1 MLNIVKK
8 VNIFDTVMR
17 MSLDHSGRMIVHMDL
32 DTFFVSVERL
42 KDSRLEGKPVMVGGT
57 GDRGVVASCSYEAR
71 AFGVHSAMPM
81 RQARM
86 LCPDGIIV
94 RGDYEHYTSYSRMVT
109 DIIQE
114 SVPLYEKSSIDEFY
128 IDMTG
133 MDKFFGTYRY
143 IQEVRQRIM
152 KETGL
157 PISFGLS
164 ENKTVSKVATGQAK
178 PNNHLKIDHGVE
190 KPFLAP
196 LPVRK
201 IPMVGEATGQL
212 LRKMGIVQIKTI
224 QEMPQEVM
232 ENILGENGRIIWR
245 KANGIDTT
253 PVEPYSERKSISSE
267 ETFQQDTID
276 VARIKTIL
284 AAMTEQ
290 LAFQLRKEGKLT
302 SVVAVKIR
310 YSDFDTH
317 TRQLR
322 IPYTSTDH
330 TLIRVVKEL
339 FDKLYDRRVLIRL
352 VGVRLS
358 GLVSGGY
365 QINLLEDAE
374 HTIRLYQEMDY
385 VRKRFG
391 DTVVQ
396 RASAMGYKMNRFNP
410 FKGER

>member
-1 MLNIVKK
+1 
-8 VNIFDTVMR
+8 MR

>member
-1 MLNIVKK
+1 
-8 VNIFDTVMR
+8 MR
-17 MSLDHSGRMIVHMDL
+17 LSLDHGGRMIVHMDL

-42 KDSRLEGKPVMVGGT
+42 KDSRLVGKPVMVGGA

-86 LCPDGIIV
+86 LCPDGIVV
-94 RGDYEHYTSYSRMVT
+94 RGDYEHYSHYSKVIT
-109 DIIQE
+109 DIVE
-114 SVPLYEKSSIDEFY
+114 EEVPLYEKSSIDEFY

-133 MDKFFGTYRY
+133 MDRFFGTYRY
-143 IQEVRQRIM
+143 MQELRQRIIR
-152 KETGL
+152 ETGL

-164 ENKTVSKVATGQAK
+164 QNKTVSKVATGEAK
-178 PNNHLKIDHGVE
+178 PNNHMKIDVGVE

-212 LRKMGIVQIKTI
+212 LRKMGIVRIKTI
-224 QEMPQEVM
+224 QDMPQEVM
-232 ENILGENGRIIWR
+232 ENILGENGRVIWR
-245 KANGIDTT
+245 KANGIDSS

-267 ETFQQDTID
+267 ETFESDTID
-276 VARIKTIL
+276 IARIKTIL
-284 AAMTEQ
+284 SAMTEQ

-302 SVVAVKIR
+302 SIVAVKIR

-317 TRQLR
+317 TKQMR
-322 IPYTSTDH
+322 ISYTSTDH
-330 TLIRVVKEL
+330 ALIKVVKEL

-374 HTIRLYQEMDY
+374 HTIRLYQEMDH

-391 DTVVQ
+391 DTIVQ
-396 RASAMGYKMNRFNP
+396 RASAMGYRMRRFNP
-410 FKGER
+410 FKG

>member
-1 MLNIVKK
+1 
-8 VNIFDTVMR
+8 
-17 MSLDHSGRMIVHMDL
+17 MDL

-42 KDSRLEGKPVMVGGT
+42 KDSRLVGKPVMVGGT

-71 AFGVHSAMPM
+71 AFGIHSAMPM

-86 LCPDGIIV
+86 LCPDAIIV
-94 RGDYEHYTSYSRMVT
+94 RGDYEHYTHYSRMVT

-133 MDKFFGTYRY
+133 MDKFFGTYKY
-143 IQEVRQRIM
+143 IQEVRQRIIR
-152 KETGL
+152 ESGL

-178 PNNHLKIDHGVE
+178 PNNHMQIGRGVE

-232 ENILGENGRIIWR
+232 ENILGENGRVIWR
-245 KANGIDTT
+245 KANGIDNS

-267 ETFQQDTID
+267 ETFESDTID

-284 AAMTEQ
+284 SAMTEQ

-317 TRQLR
+317 TKQLR

-330 TLIRVVKEL
+330 TLIKVVKEL

-374 HTIRLYQEMDY
+374 HTIRLYQEMDH

-396 RASAMGYKMNRFNP
+396 RASAMGYKMRRFNP

>member
-1 MLNIVKK
+1 
-8 VNIFDTVMR
+8 
-17 MSLDHSGRMIVHMDL
+17 MDL

-109 DIIQE
+109 EIIQE

-178 PNNHLKIDHGVE
+178 PNNHLKIDRGVE

-201 IPMVGEATGQL
+201 IPMVGESTGQL

-232 ENILGENGRIIWR
+232 ENILGENGRVIWR
-245 KANGIDTT
+245 KANGIDTS

-317 TRQLR
+317 TKQLR

>member
-1 MLNIVKK
+1 
-8 VNIFDTVMR
+8 MR

-109 DIIQE
+109 EIIQE

-178 PNNHLKIDHGVE
+178 PNNHLKIDRGVE

-201 IPMVGEATGQL
+201 IPMVGESTGQL

-232 ENILGENGRIIWR
+232 ENILGENGRVIWR
-245 KANGIDTT
+245 KANGIDTS

-317 TRQLR
+317 TKQLR

-410 FKGER
+410 FKGEK

>member
-1 MLNIVKK
+1 
-8 VNIFDTVMR
+8 MR

-42 KDSRLEGKPVMVGGT
+42 KDSRLVGKPVMVGGT

-71 AFGVHSAMPM
+71 AFGIHSAMPM

-86 LCPDGIIV
+86 LCPDAIIV
-94 RGDYEHYTSYSRMVT
+94 RGDYEHYTHYSRMVT

-133 MDKFFGTYRY
+133 MDKFFGTYKY
-143 IQEVRQRIM
+143 IQEVRQRIIR
-152 KETGL
+152 ESGL

-178 PNNHLKIDHGVE
+178 PNNHMQIGRGVE

-232 ENILGENGRIIWR
+232 ENILGENGRVIWR
-245 KANGIDTT
+245 KANGIDNS

-267 ETFQQDTID
+267 ETFESDTID

-284 AAMTEQ
+284 SAMTEQ

-317 TRQLR
+317 TKQLR

-330 TLIRVVKEL
+330 TLIKVVKEL

-374 HTIRLYQEMDY
+374 HTIRLYQEMDH

-396 RASAMGYKMNRFNP
+396 RASAMGYKMRRFNP

>member
-1 MLNIVKK
+1 
-8 VNIFDTVMR
+8 
-17 MSLDHSGRMIVHMDL
+17 MDL

>member
-1 MLNIVKK
+1 
-8 VNIFDTVMR
+8 
-17 MSLDHSGRMIVHMDL
+17 MDL

-109 DIIQE
+109 EIIQE

-178 PNNHLKIDHGVE
+178 PNNHLKIDRGVE

-201 IPMVGEATGQL
+201 IPMVGESTGQL

-232 ENILGENGRIIWR
+232 ENILGENGRVIWR
-245 KANGIDTT
+245 KANGIDTS

-317 TRQLR
+317 TKQLR

-410 FKGER
+410 FKGEK

>member
-1 MLNIVKK
+1 M
-8 VNIFDTVMR
+8 
-17 MSLDHSGRMIVHMDL
+17 DHSGRMIVHMDL

-42 KDSRLEGKPVMVGGT
+42 KDGRLIGKPVLVGGT

-86 LCPDGIIV
+86 LCPDAIIV
-94 RGDYEHYTSYSRMVT
+94 RGDHEHYTQYSRMVT

-143 IQEVRQRIM
+143 MQEVRQRIIR
-152 KETGL
+152 ETGL

-164 ENKTVSKVATGQAK
+164 ENKTVSKVATGEAK

-212 LRKMGIVQIKTI
+212 LRKMGIVQIRTI
-224 QEMPQEVM
+224 QDMPQEVM
-232 ENILGENGRIIWR
+232 ENILGENGRVIWR
-245 KANGIDTT
+245 KANGIDTS

-267 ETFQQDTID
+267 ETFESDTID
-276 VARIKTIL
+276 VVRIKTIL
-284 AAMTEQ
+284 SAMTEQ
-290 LAFQLRKEGKLT
+290 LAFQLRREGKLT

-317 TRQLR
+317 TKQMR

-374 HTIRLYQEMDY
+374 HTIRLYQEMDH

-391 DTVVQ
+391 DTIVQ
-396 RASAMGYKMNRFNP
+396 RASAMGYKMRRFNP
-410 FKGER
+410 FKGERS